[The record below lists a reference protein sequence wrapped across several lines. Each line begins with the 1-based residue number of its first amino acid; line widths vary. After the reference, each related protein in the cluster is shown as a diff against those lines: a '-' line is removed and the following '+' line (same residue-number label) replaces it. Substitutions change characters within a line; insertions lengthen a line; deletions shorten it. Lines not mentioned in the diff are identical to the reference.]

1 MTTLKKLAQKFRY
14 GLTLQSIRLKLMK
27 AGIEFTPYILFMEGT
42 NVTDIPAI
50 NGNADEYTTVI
61 LGPEHMKA
69 LSEIDTGFSE
79 ADLLNQLDNGQK
91 CIGIIHRDSI
101 VAYMWMNFREL
112 SYKATQIN
120 LKNNEAYLWNMY
132 TKESYRGR
140 NLAPYLRY
148 KSYEMLKESGR
159 DVIYSISDSFNSPA
173 IKFKEKLN
181 AERVKEMLYVRF
193 FKCKPRGFVIKSWKN

>member
-1 MTTLKKLAQKFRY
+1 MIPLKKLTQKFRY

-27 AGIEFTPYILFMEGT
+27 AGIEFTPYIIFREGT

-50 NGNADEYTTVI
+50 NGNVDEYSTVI
-61 LGPEHMKA
+61 LGPEHMKEM
-69 LSEIDTGFSE
+69 SEIDTGFSE
-79 ADLLNQLDNGQK
+79 AGLLSQLENGQK
-91 CIGIIHRDSI
+91 CIGIIHNDSI

-112 SYKATQIN
+112 SYKATQIS
-120 LKNNEAYLWNMY
+120 LKSNEAYLWNMY

-140 NLAPYLRY
+140 SLAPYLRY
-148 KSYEMLKESGR
+148 KSYEVLKDMGR

-181 AERVKEMLYVRF
+181 AERVKEILYVKLFR
-193 FKCKPRGFVIKSWKN
+193 CKARGFVIKNWKN

>member
-120 LKNNEAYLWNMY
+120 LKNNEAYLCKMY

-140 NLAPYLRY
+140 NLAPYFGIRVMRCL
-148 KSYEMLKESGR
+148 KSRAGM
-159 DVIYSISDSFNSPA
+159 
-173 IKFKEKLN
+173 
-181 AERVKEMLYVRF
+181 
-193 FKCKPRGFVIKSWKN
+193 